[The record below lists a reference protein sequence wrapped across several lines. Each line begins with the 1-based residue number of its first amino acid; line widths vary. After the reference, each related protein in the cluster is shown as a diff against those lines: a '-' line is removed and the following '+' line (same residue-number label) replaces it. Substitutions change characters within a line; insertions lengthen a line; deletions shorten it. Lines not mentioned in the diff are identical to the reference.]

1 MKVRPYGNT
10 NQVWFADN
18 ATAASTC
25 QRLRAWWDDLV
36 SCGPTFGYYP
46 KAYKTFLVVKVE
58 YAEEAERVFADT
70 SVSITM
76 QGKRHVGDAVSSM
89 ALGMS

>member
-1 MKVRPYGNT
+1 M
-10 NQVWFADN
+10 
-18 ATAASTC
+18 
-25 QRLRAWWDDLV
+25 
-36 SCGPTFGYYP
+36 
-46 KAYKTFLVVKVE
+46 KVE